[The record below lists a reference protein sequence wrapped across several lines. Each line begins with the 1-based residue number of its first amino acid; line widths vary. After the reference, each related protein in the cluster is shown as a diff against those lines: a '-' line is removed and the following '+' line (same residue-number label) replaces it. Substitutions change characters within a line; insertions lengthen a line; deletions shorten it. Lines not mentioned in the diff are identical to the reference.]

1 MASVDRAAQWRDRV
15 ERAERSGVEVSE
27 FCKREGFST
36 AAFYSWRK
44 RLRVGKPPTKSV
56 PVQFVEVGAARSS
69 LEVVT
74 TSGVVVRVSRDFD
87 EQTLRRVLD
96 VLRDQR

>member
-1 MASVDRAAQWRDRV
+1 MASKERAAQWRERIA
-15 ERAERSGVEVSE
+15 RAEGSGIDVSE

-36 AAFYSWRK
+36 AAYYSWRK
-44 RLRVGKPPTKSV
+44 RLGGGKATAKSV
-56 PVQFVEVGAARSS
+56 PVAFVEVGAERST

-74 TSGVVVRVSRDFD
+74 TSGSVVRVCRDFD
-87 EQTLRRVLD
+87 EPTLRRVLA